1 MKGGLLLHIRKMQVI
16 ATIIHH
22 FISTVM
28 TQIMVC
34 VGEDIEKLEPS
45 YVDEGN
51 MNWYNCFWNSLAL
64 P

>member
-22 FISTVM
+22 YISTAM
-28 TQIMVC
+28 TQIIVC

-51 MNWYNCFWNSLAL
+51 MN
-64 P
+64 